1 MTATHDSVPA
11 TSRAAHAYRE
21 PTGHRDQAAGT
32 GRDTVPAP
40 LAVLFDS
47 ERARWL
53 DRAACRHHDP
63 DLFFP
68 ISAIGPG
75 HVQTERAKQICRTC
89 PVRTPC
95 RDWAMSR
102 AIPYGVWGGLSE
114 RDRSSLI
121 RRSAHALRQGPP

>member
-1 MTATHDSVPA
+1 MTARHDPASVAARATPA
-11 TSRAAHAYRE
+11 AAFAALLEHGRALWLAHA
-21 PTGHRDQAAGT
+21 
-32 GRDTVPAP
+32 
-40 LAVLFDS
+40 
-47 ERARWL
+47 
-53 DRAACRHHDP
+53 ACQDHDP

-75 HVQTERAKQICRTC
+75 HAQTERAKQICHSC

-114 RDRSSLI
+114 RDRTALI
-121 RRSAHALRQGPP
+121 RRSAAARRQGSP